1 MMIELKGV
9 SKRRGGRLVLSGIDL
24 ALKAGERWCVLGAS
38 GSGKTTLL
46 RLIAG
51 LEAPDEGEIICD
63 GVLASAAAGVAIPPC
78 ERQLAFVFQTP
89 ALWPHMTALEN
100 VAFGLGRSDVGAAR
114 EALRETGAEFLADRF
129 PGQLS
134 GGEQRCVEIARALAV
149 KPQTLLLDEP
159 FTHLDR
165 EWKRRLILTVETF
178 LSHTRA
184 ALVHVTHDPEEAEI
198 LACRILRLR
207 EGRFEYSS

>member
-1 MMIELKGV
+1 MIELKGV
-9 SKRRGGRLVLSGIDL
+9 SKRRGARWVMNRLDL
-24 ALKAGERWCVLGAS
+24 RLKAGERWCVLGAS

-63 GVLASAAAGVAIPPC
+63 SALASSAAGIIIPPC
-78 ERQLAFVFQTP
+78 NRKLAFVFQTP

-100 VAFGLGRSDVGAAR
+100 VAFGLKNSDTATAQT
-114 EALRETGAEFLADRF
+114 ALRETGGEALANRL

-149 KPQTLLLDEP
+149 KPRVLLLDEP
-159 FTHLDR
+159 FTHLDSQ
-165 EWKRRLILTVETF
+165 WKRRLLQTVDHY
-178 LSHTRA
+178 LALAGA
-184 ALVHVTHDPEEAEI
+184 ALVHVTHDPDEAKI
-198 LACRILRLR
+198 LGCRILRLCD
-207 EGRFEYSS
+207 GRLA